1 MARFVLAGKAD
12 CPCYAK
18 AEYLADTCQ
27 KCLPDF
33 SLRKIPIHP
42 EQWQAWLDQ
51 ICFSNSWTH
60 THSPLV
66 WREVGLGS
74 KGLLLGGLS
83 DFMEHCQAYYNM
95 TVELPSELMLKISQ
109 ENMAAI
115 LDQNQEQEH
124 LHTIKPLHVWICS
137 ALSPVAP
144 FLISELL
151 CDPEILPKSSLISLH
166 LLHPDLGLVLDQLR
180 ALQMETQDLAA
191 PRLHQVSIYTSL
203 LEAFTD
209 ADLVLFLDDGVPQT
223 SKELDQDLDQGVDQD
238 LKQLIAQDLDKY
250 PGLDQGVDQGLD
262 PSLDKGLDQECPRVN
277 RKSFVTVATHLE
289 NHARVQIAD
298 KLKVRAQDVHGLLI
312 WGDVCGRFFVDV
324 QRAEVHNSDRGIT
337 PPGDLGLPLPHL
349 LQLRSWCEMEL
360 QSPVSD
366 HPGALCSAH
375 NLLCVL
381 KAWDSPGTV
390 LSAGVHC
397 SGLLDLPEGLV
408 LSVPVR
414 FSDGSWTFVSDLN
427 LHKKIRE
434 TLLECTK
441 EQTRNQD

>member
-137 ALSPVAP
+137 P
-144 FLISELL
+144 
-151 CDPEILPKSSLISLH
+151 SLV
-166 LLHPDLGLVLDQLR
+166 LGLVLILDQLR

-191 PRLHQVSIYTSL
+191 PRLHQG
-203 LEAFTD
+203 LEQG
-209 ADLVLFLDDGVPQT
+209 L
-223 SKELDQDLDQGVDQD
+223 EQDLDRD
-238 LKQLIAQDLDKY
+238 LEHYRQYGRCIE
-250 PGLDQGVDQGLD
+250 
-262 PSLDKGLDQECPRVN
+262 SLSGSEVRVVLFSCHRVNQKCSTLLQECPRVN

-289 NHARVQIAD
+289 NHARVRIAD

-349 LQLRSWCEMEL
+349 LQLRSDIT
-360 QSPVSD
+360 QPTY
-366 HPGALCSAH
+366 
-375 NLLCVL
+375 N
-381 KAWDSPGTV
+381 
-390 LSAGVHC
+390 
-397 SGLLDLPEGLV
+397 SGLTLHNQPPTQGLV

>member
-1 MARFVLAGKAD
+1 AGKAD

-124 LHTIKPLHVWICS
+124 LHTIKPLHVWICR
-137 ALSPVAP
+137 
-144 FLISELL
+144 SEGDH
-151 CDPEILPKSSLISLH
+151 CSSLISLH
-166 LLHPDLGLVLDQLR
+166 LLHPDLGLDLDQGLKQGLDQDQGRNQDRGQNQDQILDQLR

-191 PRLHQVSIYTSL
+191 PRLHQ
-203 LEAFTD
+203 
-209 ADLVLFLDDGVPQT
+209 
-223 SKELDQDLDQGVDQD
+223 
-238 LKQLIAQDLDKY
+238 
-250 PGLDQGVDQGLD
+250 GLDQGLEQGLEQD
-262 PSLDKGLDQECPRVN
+262 LDHDLEHYRQYGRCIESLSGSEVRVVLFSCHRVNQKCSTLLQECPRVN

-289 NHARVQIAD
+289 NHARVRIAD

-337 PPGDLGLPLPHL
+337 PP
-349 LQLRSWCEMEL
+349 
-360 QSPVSD
+360 
-366 HPGALCSAH
+366 
-375 NLLCVL
+375 
-381 KAWDSPGTV
+381 
-390 LSAGVHC
+390 
-397 SGLLDLPEGLV
+397 
-408 LSVPVR
+408 
-414 FSDGSWTFVSDLN
+414 
-427 LHKKIRE
+427 
-434 TLLECTK
+434 
-441 EQTRNQD
+441 